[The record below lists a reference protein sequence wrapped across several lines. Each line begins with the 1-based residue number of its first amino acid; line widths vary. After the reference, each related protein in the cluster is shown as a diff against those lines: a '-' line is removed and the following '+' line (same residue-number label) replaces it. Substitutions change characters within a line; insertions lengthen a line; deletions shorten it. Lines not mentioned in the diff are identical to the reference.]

1 MDQQKKD
8 KDADDESQE
17 GRAFESAL
25 KQILSVP
32 KKEIERREAEERERT
47 KRNIHK

>member
-1 MDQQKKD
+1 MAQQKKD
-8 KDADDESQE
+8 KDAVDESPE